1 MIKQTAVE
9 WLISQIKDDQVN
21 KAKSEVEWQNV
32 FKQALK
38 MEKNQILDMIDSQV
52 DLLEDEDFNMRDS
65 IVY

>member
-52 DLLEDEDFNMRDS
+52 DLLEDEDFNTRDS
-65 IVY
+65 FSY

>member
-21 KAKSEVEWQNV
+21 KAKSEAEWQNV

-52 DLLEDEDFNMRDS
+52 DLLEDEDFNTRDS
-65 IVY
+65 FSY

>member
-21 KAKSEVEWQNV
+21 KAKSEAEWQNV

-65 IVY
+65 FSY

>member
-21 KAKSEVEWQNV
+21 KVKSEAEWQKV

-65 IVY
+65 ISY

>member
-21 KAKSEVEWQNV
+21 KAKSEAEWQKV

-38 MEKNQILDMIDSQV
+38 MEKSQILDMIDSQV
-52 DLLEDEDFNMRDS
+52 DPLEDDDFDTRDAFS
-65 IVY
+65 Y

>member
-65 IVY
+65 FSY

>member
-9 WLISQIKDDQVN
+9 WLINQIKDDQVN

-52 DLLEDEDFNMRDS
+52 DLLEDEDFNTRDS
-65 IVY
+65 FSY

>member
-9 WLISQIKDDQVN
+9 WLITQITEDQTK
-21 KAKSEVEWQNV
+21 KAKSKAEWQKV

-38 MEKNQILDMIDSQV
+38 MEKEQILHMMDTQV
-52 DLLEDEDFNMRDS
+52 DLLEDDDFNMRDS